1 MSAGLLAFK
10 NPCTH
15 ANFSVTAA
23 SMIPPGELT
32 CVGLLFAGEG
42 AGPGG
47 WLCVFVQ
54 VYHGMHLYAVLGSAV

>member
-1 MSAGLLAFK
+1 MSAGLLTFK
-10 NPCTH
+10 NTCTH
-15 ANFSVTAA
+15 AYFSV

-32 CVGLLFAGEG
+32 FVGLLFAGEG

-54 VYHGMHLYAVLGSAV
+54 VYYGMHLYAVLGAAV